1 VARVFLSHS
10 SRDNEAANR
19 MKAWLE
25 GQHFD
30 APFLDFDKHSGIP
43 PGANW
48 EKTLYDEIRLSQA
61 LLILQTP
68 NWSASRWCFAE
79 FTQARALGK
88 PVFQVIEEDG
98 GAAEPPI
105 SRDLQRLDLRS
116 DREGG
121 LAALRKRLIEI
132 AEQDQGG
139 FAWPPPKDPDRPPF
153 PGLMMFEEE
162 DAAVFFGRDS
172 DWRAVIER
180 LNSRRVQGGPRLLVL
195 QGSSG
200 AGKSSLL
207 RAGVLP
213 RLRRAGG
220 QWLLLTPIRPKAK
233 PLEALAKSWALA
245 LGRGAEWRGLHQQ
258 LQEAARSDSPA
269 ALLQSWAEDLQMAAA
284 APDAQIL
291 LGIDQGEELFTVA
304 EAEEKHGFLAVLG
317 AALSQP
323 LPLQAVMTIRA
334 DAVGELQQVAALV
347 NRFETLPL
355 GPLPMER
362 YREIIEGPAKVA
374 GLSLE
379 EAFVAQAVR
388 DTETEDALPVL
399 AVALHE
405 LHERFGGDGHLS
417 LSDYQ
422 GLGDAAAGLSP
433 LENAVRRIADDALL
447 DVKDSEAE
455 LRALRDAF
463 IPAMVRLTEQGSF
476 SRRVARWA
484 DLPTAAYPLLERLV
498 EKRLLVS
505 GKAEG
510 TLEIAHE
517 ALLRTWPTLA
527 GWLEEGRIELE
538 QRRRVKRLCEE
549 LNPER
554 QPLPL
559 ARQEAMEQLA
569 RMAATGAGESE
580 GRAARKGAWQA
591 LVELVG
597 SQEQECL
604 DQERADGALVLAL
617 IGAEEPL
624 RQLLADGTAPVALRR
639 RAAESLGL
647 LASRCGN
654 AEQRSGIRAY
664 LEGWLRSEPL
674 DVPIRVE
681 LDPEK
686 LDPAAV
692 QEALQQAKE
701 HVQQLAETGR
711 LQGLS
716 EEQMQEGFQQL
727 VGQYLEQRL
736 WAEGQAAGWAE
747 HDARLPLLQGAAR
760 GLQLA
765 ASADLPLAGSGPG
778 RVVPMLTLRA
788 LEEDGGLRVRTEVV
802 EVPVSALPLP
812 GGEQLELVA
821 IQGGTYEIGS
831 PKEEA
836 GRNAYTQFRQRC
848 EDVDVEAE
856 RTVQLAEYW
865 MVRHPISQAQW
876 RAVVEEAPQEE
887 RGSLKPG
894 PGSFRPE
901 GLWEDHGQPGALPV
915 DMVSWNDA
923 GKWLDLLNRWLERQW
938 AELSGTGKAP
948 RLALPSESQWEAA
961 CRAGSAAPFHFGATL
976 DPTWANANGNITYG
990 LSRKGKHRRR
1000 PVPIGFFGL
1009 VNRWGLA
1016 ELHGQIA
1023 EWCGDQWHRDPLAE
1037 GWSAAGEAREGMDPG
1052 LADVPLERDFRLLRG
1067 GSWLD
1072 VPRLTRAAMRYGT
1085 LPGYAPSSV
1094 GLRPCCPS
1102 PPGSLLG
1109 P

>member
-1 VARVFLSHS
+1 MARVFLSHS
-10 SRDNEAANR
+10 SRDNEAAAR
-19 MKAWLE
+19 MKDWLE
-25 GQHFD
+25 AQHFE
-30 APFLDFDKHSGIP
+30 APFLDFDKHAGIP
-43 PGANW
+43 PGADW
-48 EKTLYDEIRLSQA
+48 EKKLYEEIRRSQA

-88 PVFQVIEEDG
+88 PVFQVIEDDG

-116 DREGG
+116 DRESG
-121 LAALRKRLIEI
+121 LDALKKQLIRI

-139 FAWPPPKDPDRPPF
+139 FAWPPPEDPHRPPF
-153 PGLMMFEEE
+153 PGLMVFEEA

-213 RLRRAGG
+213 RLRRAGR
-220 QWLLLTPIRPKAK
+220 QWLVVPPLRPQTK
-233 PLEALAKSWALA
+233 PLEALAKSWAIA
-245 LGRGAEWRGLHQQ
+245 LERAGEWRGLHQQ

-269 ALLQSWAEDLQMAAA
+269 ALLQSWAEDLQMAAS

-304 EAEEKHGFLAVLG
+304 EAEEKQGVLAVLG
-317 AALSQP
+317 GALSQP

-362 YREIIEGPAKVA
+362 YREIIEGPARVA
-374 GLSLE
+374 GLKVE

-388 DTETEDALPVL
+388 DTETEDALPLL
-399 AVALHE
+399 AVALHD
-405 LHERFGGDGHLS
+405 LHERFGGGGNLS

-422 GLGDAAAGLSP
+422 ALGDAAAGLSP
-433 LENAVRRIADDALL
+433 VENAVRRIADDALL

-455 LRALRDAF
+455 LRDAF
-463 IPAMVRLTEQGSF
+463 IPAMVRLTEQGTF
-476 SRRVARWA
+476 SRNVARWA
-484 DLPTAAYPLLERLV
+484 DLPAAAYPLLERLV

-505 GKAEG
+505 GNAEG

-580 GRAARKGAWQA
+580 GRAARKEAWQA

-604 DQERADGALVLAL
+604 EQERADGALVLAL

-624 RQLLADGTAPVALRR
+624 RQLLADGTAPVGLRR

-701 HVQQLAETGR
+701 YVQQLAETGR
-711 LQGLS
+711 LQRLS

-727 VGQYLEQRL
+727 VGRYLEQRL
-736 WAEGQAAGWAE
+736 WAAGQAAGWAE
-747 HDARLPLLQGAAR
+747 HDARLPLLQGASR

-778 RVVPMLTLRA
+778 QVMAMLTLTA
-788 LEEDGGLRVRTEVV
+788 QEEDGGLQVRTEVV
-802 EVPVSALPLP
+802 EVPVWALPLP

-821 IQGGTYEIGS
+821 IPGGTYEIGS

-836 GRNAYTQFRQRC
+836 GRDVYTQFRQKC
-848 EDVDVEAE
+848 EPVDVEAE
-856 RTVQLAEYW
+856 RTVQLTEYW

-876 RAVVEEAPQEE
+876 RAVVEEAPEGE

-894 PGSFRPE
+894 PGTHRPE
-901 GLWEDHGQPGALPV
+901 GLWEVHGQPGALPL
-915 DMVSWNDA
+915 DSVSWKDA
-923 GKWLDLLNRWLERQW
+923 GKWLELLNLWLKRQW
-938 AELSGTGKAP
+938 TELAGSGEAP
-948 RLALPSESQWEAA
+948 RLALPSESQWETA
-961 CRAGSAAPFHFGATL
+961 CREGSAAPFHFGATL
-976 DPTWANANGNITYG
+976 DPTWANFDGNYFTYG
-990 LSRKGKHRRR
+990 LGRKGIYRQR

-1016 ELHGQIA
+1016 ELHGQML
-1023 EWCGDQWHRDPLAE
+1023 EWCADQWHRDPLAE
-1037 GWSAAGEAREGMDPG
+1037 GWRASGEAREGTDPG
-1052 LADVPLERDFRLLRG
+1052 LADVPTEREYRLLRG
-1067 GSWLD
+1067 GSWINASHSC
-1072 VPRLTRAAMRYGT
+1072 RAACR
-1085 LPGYAPSSV
+1085 LSDHPSNANASIGV
-1094 GLRPCCPS
+1094 RPCCLLPT
-1102 PPGSLLG
+1102 GTLLG
-1109 P
+1109 S